1 MIRKEHAKAK
11 DFTIVRHQIGGDK
24 FEILVDPDK
33 GLKYKRGEMGEIRNV
48 LMIDTIFTDANK
60 GEKASADK
68 LEKNYGTSDPIEVAK
83 EMFENGTFQLNA
95 QQRNEMTEQKRKQ
108 IIHIISRTYV
118 DPKTKLPHP
127 PVRIENAM
135 EEIRYH
141 IDPFKE
147 ADEQVQEV
155 VQALRSVLPMSSE
168 NIQIAL
174 KIPAEYTGKAYG
186 TVKDFGTIKRDE
198 WQNDGSWVAVVE
210 LPAAMQVDFM
220 EALGK
225 DTQGNV
231 QSKIVK

>member
-1 MIRKEHAKAK
+1 MSKEY
-11 DFTIVRHQIGGDK
+11 TIVRHQHSGEK
-24 FEILVDPDK
+24 FEILVDPDM
-33 GLKYKRGEMGEIRNV
+33 GLKYKRGEIGEIRNV

-60 GEKASADK
+60 GEKASGDK
-68 LEKNYGTSDPIEVAK
+68 LEKHYGTSDPIEVAI
-83 EMFENGTFQLNA
+83 EMFEKGTFQLNA
-95 QQRNEMTEQKRKQ
+95 QQRNEMVEQKKKQ
-108 IIHIISRTYV
+108 IIHIISKTYV
-118 DPKTKLPHP
+118 DPKSKLPHP
-127 PVRIENAM
+127 PTRIENAM
-135 EEIRYH
+135 EDIRYH

-186 TVKDFGTIKRDE
+186 TVKNFGTIKRDE
-198 WQNDGSWVAVVE
+198 WQNDGSWVSVVE
-210 LPAAMQVDFM
+210 IPAAMQVDLM

>member
-11 DFTIVRHQIGGDK
+11 DFTIVRHQIGGEK

-33 GLKYKRGEMGEIRNV
+33 GLKYKRGEIGEIRNV
-48 LMIDTIFTDANK
+48 LMIDTIFTDANN

-68 LEKNYGTSDPIEVAK
+68 LEKHYGTSDPIEVAI
-83 EMFENGTFQLNA
+83 EMFEKGTFQLNA
-95 QQRNEMTEQKRKQ
+95 QQRHEMTEQKRKQ
-108 IIHIISRTYV
+108 IINIISRTYV

-127 PVRIENAM
+127 PVRIENAL
-135 EEIRYH
+135 ETAKYH

-147 ADEQVQEV
+147 ADEQVKEI
-155 VQALRSVLPMSSE
+155 VQALRAILPMSSE

-174 KIPAEYTGKAYG
+174 RIPAEYTGKCYG
-186 TVKDFGTIKRDE
+186 TVKNFGTIKRDE
-198 WQNDGSWVAVVE
+198 WQSDGSWVTVVE
-210 LPAAMQVDFM
+210 VPAALQIELM

>member
-1 MIRKEHAKAK
+1 MSKEY
-11 DFTIVRHQIGGDK
+11 TIVRHQHSGEK
-24 FEILVDPDK
+24 FEILVDPDM
-33 GLKYKRGEMGEIRNV
+33 GLKYKRGEIGEIRNV

-60 GEKASADK
+60 GEKASGDK
-68 LEKNYGTSDPIEVAK
+68 LEKHYGTSDPIEVAI
-83 EMFENGTFQLNA
+83 EMFEKGTFQLNA
-95 QQRNEMTEQKRKQ
+95 QQRNEMVEQKKKQ
-108 IIHIISRTYV
+108 IIHIISKTYV
-118 DPKTKLPHP
+118 DPKSKLPHP
-127 PVRIENAM
+127 PTRIENAM
-135 EEIRYH
+135 EDIRYH

-186 TVKDFGTIKRDE
+186 TVKNFSTIKRDE
-198 WQNDGSWVAVVE
+198 WQNDGSWVSVVE
-210 LPAAMQVDFM
+210 IPAAMQVDLM